1 MYSIL
6 VINFVIHFTFVTD
19 LLTHLRFITV
29 YKRHA
34 PDIFGSA
41 LVRPSSFLPG
51 CSPSI
56 SEYISRACQ
65 ITHFLS
71 VCTCSLGI
79 STFCRCGCHVYLK
92 RPLLPGLEYS
102 GADTRS
108 NYRKLILHIF
118 TNINRIFF
126 VTEQGANLVKWDYII
141 FYCSIC
147 KSQYLLRF
155 RDIMYMDHSWIFR
168 KKKQYRCYR
177 QKTY

>member
-1 MYSIL
+1 MIRTTGWQRACYIRHL
-6 VINFVIHFTFVTD
+6 YVQYAGKNFVIHFTFLTD

-65 ITHFLS
+65 MTHFLS

-79 STFCRCGCHVYLK
+79 STFCRCGCHVYL
-92 RPLLPGLEYS
+92 PGLEYS

-108 NYRKLILHIF
+108 NHRKLILHIF
-118 TNINRIFF
+118 TSIDRIF
-126 VTEQGANLVKWDYII
+126 VWLKKEQFW
-141 FYCSIC
+141 
-147 KSQYLLRF
+147 
-155 RDIMYMDHSWIFR
+155 
-168 KKKQYRCYR
+168 
-177 QKTY
+177 